1 MMDVCRI
8 GNLAEAAAFHHGHQF
23 DLSGKP
29 YFEHLSRVA
38 HRLME
43 LKIERLVVAGYFHD
57 FPEDV
62 ENADAIMDKLPLG
75 VDERVLID
83 SMKVGDIPKGVS
95 YDRFYLGFYIKPM
108 AKKPELALVK
118 ISDLLDNTDPGRFT
132 VVDVKSIRRTHKY
145 KIAIEYLLRSLEGT
159 EYSLEKLRGIAP
171 RFALEIESRINFLEG
186 FCEEHS
192 MIISK
197 SGYEKI
203 KNEFEM

>member
-1 MMDVCRI
+1 MMDLYRI
-8 GNLAEAAAFHHGHQF
+8 SNLANIAAYHHGAQV

-29 YFEHLSRVA
+29 YFEHLIRVA

-62 ENADAIMDKLPLG
+62 KNADAIMDELPLTA
-75 VDERVLID
+75 DERALIG

-108 AKKPELALVK
+108 AEKPEVALVK
-118 ISDLLDNTDPGRFT
+118 ISDLLDNTDPDRST

-159 EYSLEKLRGIAP
+159 EYSLANLRVIAP
-171 RFALEIESRINFLEG
+171 RFAAEIESRIKFLEK
-186 FCEEHS
+186 FCEEHALV
-192 MIISK
+192 ISK

-203 KNEFEM
+203 KNEFKM